1 MATLTAGC
9 IHRLLSLDKL
19 EEIYAQCKD
28 KNRID
33 EFLGKILEELGV
45 TYDVRAGDLARVPE
59 KGPVLVAANH
69 PYGGI
74 EGVILAHLLLRVRPD
89 VRVMANYMLSRVPN
103 FQDIFIFVDPFETA
117 QARKSN
123 VRPIREA
130 IRWVEDGH
138 LLAIFPSGEVS
149 HLDLQSRAVLDPE
162 WNPLVARIAAKT
174 KAAVVTGFFAGY
186 NSRLFQMAGLVH
198 PRLRT
203 AMLPREFLKRA
214 DQTIELRLG
223 GPVPPRWLAERGRD
237 YKGIADYLRWRT
249 YLLKKAA
256 LDDSAWVE
264 TQQAAPAMERPG
276 GQEHERRVADEVAAL
291 PPEQELLSSK
301 QFRVFWA
308 TKEQAPNLVKEIGY
322 LREVTFRQVGEG
334 TGQDLD
340 LDHFDEYYLHLCL
353 WDDQRKKLVGSYRA
367 GRVDEILARH
377 GLAGLYTSTL
387 FKYKRDFFEKINPAL
402 EMGRSFVR
410 TEYQRSFSALMLLWK
425 GIGRYVGQY
434 PKYRYLVGPV
444 SVSANYQELSRRLM
458 VDFIEM
464 HHKSPL
470 ASLVKPRNPARF
482 SPLKGF
488 DHRDYIKDV
497 KDINELSDFIADLEG
512 PEYGPPI
519 LLKHYLK
526 IHGKGLV
533 WNVDPDFGNALDCLL
548 VCDVCDQDRRTLERY
563 CGPDGV
569 RKFRE
574 YHGMDPA

>member
-1 MATLTAGC
+1 MPSAQDNQIFKIDIPGKTPIGRSMATLTAGC

-264 TQQAAPAMERPG
+264 TQQAAPAMVRPG

-291 PPEQELLSSK
+291 PPRAGAA
-301 QFRVFWA
+301 QF
-308 TKEQAPNLVKEIGY
+308 QAVPGILGH
-322 LREVTFRQVGEG
+322 QG
-334 TGQDLD
+334 TGTQSSQGDRLLARGDLPPGRGG
-340 LDHFDEYYLHLCL
+340 H
-353 WDDQRKKLVGSYRA
+353 RA
-367 GRVDEILARH
+367 GPGPGPLRRILSAPLPVGRPAQE
-377 GLAGLYTSTL
+377 AGGQL
-387 FKYKRDFFEKINPAL
+387 P
-402 EMGRSFVR
+402 GR
-410 TEYQRSFSALMLLWK
+410 Q
-425 GIGRYVGQY
+425 GG
-434 PKYRYLVGPV
+434 
-444 SVSANYQELSRRLM
+444 
-458 VDFIEM
+458 
-464 HHKSPL
+464 
-470 ASLVKPRNPARF
+470 
-482 SPLKGF
+482 
-488 DHRDYIKDV
+488 
-497 KDINELSDFIADLEG
+497 
-512 PEYGPPI
+512 
-519 LLKHYLK
+519 
-526 IHGKGLV
+526 
-533 WNVDPDFGNALDCLL
+533 
-548 VCDVCDQDRRTLERY
+548 
-563 CGPDGV
+563 
-569 RKFRE
+569 
-574 YHGMDPA
+574 